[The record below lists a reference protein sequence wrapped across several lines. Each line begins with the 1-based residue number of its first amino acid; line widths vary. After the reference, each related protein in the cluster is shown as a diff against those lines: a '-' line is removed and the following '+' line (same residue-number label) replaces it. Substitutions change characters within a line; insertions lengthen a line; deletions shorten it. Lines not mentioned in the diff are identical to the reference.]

1 MHYRWRNRRRLAGWL
16 HGFRLANSGPGH
28 SGQAYS
34 GPGHS
39 GPGHRNGPDGR
50 QGLDRAW
57 LVYLGGSGRDN
68 WELVVEM
75 TTHDRQIVRFTGSPV
90 LPGSTDAPTIAGTVG
105 TEIFVKV
112 DAGASTQF
120 WTIFKLV
127 EGRIQQ
133 VTVKGQA
140 AHLAVGG
147 SVTYQSG
154 FRCDGAQFVT
164 VGETTEPPA
173 YTTWTYQRDTY
184 TWSGAKLVPVSSR
197 TGQVTSNP
205 PGTPP
210 AAYTGVSCGHLPQL
224 APPYKPSVA

>member
-1 MHYRWRNRRRLAGWL
+1 MSRIGCITAGGIAAVLLAGC
-16 HGFRLANSGPGH
+16 AASTP
-28 SGQAYS
+28 A
-34 GPGHS
+34 P
-39 GPGHRNGPDGR
+39 RNGATATASAISLAHDTADASGWE
-50 QGLDRAW
+50 RAW
-57 LVYLGGSGRDN
+57 LTYLGGSGRDN
-68 WELVVEM
+68 WELVVQM
-75 TTHDRQIVRFTGSPV
+75 TTHDRQAVRFTGSPV
-90 LPGSTDAPTIAGTVG
+90 LPGNTDAPTIAGTVG

-127 EGRIQQ
+127 GGRIRQ
-133 VTVKGQA
+133 VTMKGQPA
-140 AHLAVGG
+140 RLAVGG
-147 SVTYQSG
+147 SVTHQSG

-164 VGETTEPPA
+164 VGESTEPPA

-224 APPYKPSVA
+224 APPYKPAAA